1 MFQENNIQEP
11 LRVALY
17 IRVSTDEQVEK
28 YGIDLQKES
37 LLGLIK
43 SKGALSNGKS
53 AWIIAGDKY
62 IYIDEGMSG
71 ASNINERPAF
81 ARLKEDIVMAPIDNK
96 PFDIVAVYKIDRFAR
111 SLKILLDIIDLFEN
125 NNIKFVSANENI
137 DTSTPFGK
145 AILGIIGIIAELELE
160 TIKLRTKDGREQAVK
175 SGVAMGAAAPYGYRK
190 DKDKRLKILKDEAD
204 VVKKIF
210 YLFIQEKFSPYK
222 ICQFLQEN
230 QTLLPEES
238 SIKHSKRR
246 GVARNI
252 KTHSFF
258 WRPEQIR
265 LMLQNEVYIG
275 KYYYGKSRSRKRLDK
290 SEWQLSNYQ
299 VPIIIDEITFNKAQR
314 LLKETRFIKNIEP
327 DKHLYLLSGLL
338 KCESCYDPQN
348 DHSRIAW
355 TGDRKETKKG
365 NKKFSYFYR
374 CSRKTK
380 GKYTKACSTI
390 PLPAEQIENY
400 VVNFICALLKNP
412 INTFDYQQKLKS
424 TKTEINNLHLKR
436 SEISSLLESLAGRKH
451 RILEQHE
458 AGVIG
463 KNIMKSSIEDLNNK
477 EKDYR
482 KRLKEIDNQI
492 SQNTLSRG
500 YQESLELFSTRYS
513 KMLENIKQNRAD
525 IYTIIH
531 KLIEEIIVISR
542 PVNDKDVIA
551 GKKKKNQKVPFRL
564 HIKFKL
570 PQTILQELVV
580 RSENMEFVGAQGFEP
595 WTPSV

>member
-11 LRVALY
+11 LKVALY

-37 LLGLIK
+37 LVGLIK

-53 AWIIAGDKY
+53 TWILADKH

-71 ASNINERPAF
+71 SSDINERPAF
-81 ARLKEDIVMAPIDNK
+81 ARLKEDIVMAPEDNK

-175 SGVAMGAAAPYGYRK
+175 SGVAMGAGAPYGYKK
-190 DKDKRLKILKDEAD
+190 DEDKKLKILKQEAD
-204 VVKKIF
+204 VIREIF
-210 YLFIQEKFSPYK
+210 KLFTEEKFSPYE
-222 ICQFLQEN
+222 IGQLLQEK
-230 QTLLPEES
+230 QIVLPEIS
-238 SIKHSKRR
+238 SIIHKKRK

-252 KTHSFF
+252 KTNSFF

-265 LMLQNEVYIG
+265 AFLQDEIYIG
-275 KYYYGKSRSRKRLDK
+275 KYYYGKSKDRKRLDK
-290 SEWQLSNYQ
+290 SEWKLSDHR
-299 VPIIIDEITFNKAQR
+299 VPVIIDNITFARAQM
-314 LLKETRFIKNIEP
+314 LLKETRFTKISNP
-327 DKHLYLLSGLL
+327 DKHIYLLSGLL
-338 KCESCYDPQN
+338 KCEHCYNPQKDN
-348 DHSRIAW
+348 TRITW
-355 TGDRKETKKG
+355 TGDRKEIKKG
-365 NKKFSYFYR
+365 GNKFSYSYR

-380 GKYTKACSTI
+380 GKHTTTCSTI

-400 VVNFICALLKNP
+400 IVNFIKVLLKNP
-412 INTFDYQQKLKS
+412 IDTFNYQQQLKS
-424 TKTEINNLHLKR
+424 TKAEIKSLHSKR
-436 SEISSLLESLAGRKH
+436 DEISALLESLSGRKH

-458 AGVIG
+458 AGFIG
-463 KNIMKSSIEDLNNK
+463 KNTMKSSIEDLNDK
-477 EKDYR
+477 EKEYR
-482 KRLKEIDNQI
+482 KRLVEIENQI
-492 SQNTLSRG
+492 SQNTLSKG
-500 YQESLELFSTRYS
+500 YQESLELFSKQYLKT
-513 KMLENIKQNRAD
+513 LENISKNKSD

-531 KLIEEIIVISR
+531 KLIEEIIVFSR
-542 PVNDKDVIA
+542 PTNNKDVIA
-551 GKKKKNQKVPFRL
+551 GKKKKNQMVPFRL

-570 PQTILQELVV
+570 PQAILHELSV